1 MLQMLETSAIIL
13 AYTPSGIPNPCMPQR
28 SGKGTRCT
36 PHHRPAETNL
46 ASTSVL
52 ARFVKG
58 YTQASLEKDE
68 ARGVME
74 NVLFSMH

>member
-13 AYTPSGIPNPCMPQR
+13 AYMPSGIPNP
-28 SGKGTRCT
+28 
-36 PHHRPAETNL
+36 
-46 ASTSVL
+46 SVL